1 MADFIEREALKAD
14 LQESYEGLK
23 NIYKVLKHDEER
35 RICEAQLAVITE
47 AILRVKDAPAA
58 DVVEVRHGRWEWY
71 DLTIS
76 FHYINRG
83 YRCSVCGHKED
94 DEPNYCPHCGAK
106 MDKEE

>member
-1 MADFIEREALKAD
+1 MYIKREDAMKV
-14 LQESYEGLK
+14 
-23 NIYKVLKHDEER
+23 IYKLDLCLTNSEYFAHDDLMR
-35 RICEAQLAVITE
+35 
-47 AILRVKDAPAA
+47 AIPAA

-94 DEPNYCPHCGAK
+94 DEPNYCPHCGCK

>member
-1 MADFIEREALKAD
+1 MAESILICRHNKNGTGYCECLGEYCVEGPCTAEELIE
-14 LQESYEGLK
+14 Y
-23 NIYKVLKHDEER
+23 
-35 RICEAQLAVITE
+35 
-47 AILRVKDAPAA
+47 AP
-58 DVVEVRHGRWEWY
+58 VRHGRWEWY

-94 DEPNYCPHCGAK
+94 DEPNYCPNCGAK

>member
-1 MADFIEREALKAD
+1 MKEYKDSEEIKRQLRIWVQECEDWLEHKEANCFRDCID
-14 LQESYEGLK
+14 LIDQ
-23 NIYKVLKHDEER
+23 I
-35 RICEAQLAVITE
+35 
-47 AILRVKDAPAA
+47 PAA

-76 FHYINRG
+76 FRYINRG